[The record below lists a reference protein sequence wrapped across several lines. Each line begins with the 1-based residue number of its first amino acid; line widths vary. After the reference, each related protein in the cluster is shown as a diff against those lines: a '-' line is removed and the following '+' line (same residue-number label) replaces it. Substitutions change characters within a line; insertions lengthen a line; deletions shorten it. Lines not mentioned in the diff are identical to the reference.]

1 MKRHILIGCFAG
13 ILGLTTM
20 SHAQAI
26 PTASRVGSIQA
37 GAGWYF
43 GSPDFG
49 QKKIYG
55 MTFYGDYDFGPHF
68 GGEAEI
74 HYTGFSSTNVTEN
87 SYLFGPRYILRH
99 KKIQG
104 YAKALFGVG
113 HFSLTVAGV
122 PDPNTGTYFEYALGG
137 GVEYQATRHINIRV
151 IDFEAQK
158 WPGLGRS
165 GLSPLGGTIGVAYT
179 FR

>member
-13 ILGLTTM
+13 ILGLATM

-37 GAGWYF
+37 GVGGYLAG
-43 GSPDFG
+43 PDFG
-49 QKKIYG
+49 QGKIKG
-55 MTFYGDYDFGPHF
+55 LTFYGDYDFGLNL

-74 HYTGFSSTNVTEN
+74 HYTGFSSTDVTEN

-113 HFSLTVAGV
+113 HFSLTVKGV
-122 PDPNTGTYFEYALGG
+122 QDPNTATYFEYALGG
-137 GVEYQATRHINIRV
+137 GVEYQATRHFNIRL

-158 WPGLGRS
+158 WPGFGKS

>member
-1 MKRHILIGCFAG
+1 
-13 ILGLTTM
+13 M

-26 PTASRVGSIQA
+26 PTASRAGSIQA
-37 GAGWYF
+37 GGGWYF
-43 GSPDFG
+43 ASPDFG

-55 MTFYGDYDFGPHF
+55 LTFYGDYDFGQHF

-74 HYTGFSSTNVTEN
+74 HYTGFTSSGVTEN

-104 YAKALFGVG
+104 YAKAFFGVG

-122 PDPNTGTYFEYALGG
+122 PDPNTGTYFEYALGAG
-137 GVEYQATRHINIRV
+137 AEYQATRHINIRLF
-151 IDFEAQK
+151 DFEAQK

-165 GLSPLGGTIGVAYT
+165 GLSPLAGTVGVAYT

>member
-1 MKRHILIGCFAG
+1 LKRHILIGCFAG
-13 ILGLTTM
+13 ILGLATM

-37 GAGWYF
+37 GVGGYLAG
-43 GSPDFG
+43 PDFG
-49 QKKIYG
+49 QGKIKG
-55 MTFYGDYDFGPHF
+55 LTFYGDYDFGPNL

-74 HYTGFSSTNVTEN
+74 HYTGFSSTDVAED

-122 PDPNTGTYFEYALGG
+122 QDPNTATYFEYALGG
-137 GVEYQATRHINIRV
+137 GVEYQATRHFNIRL
-151 IDFEAQK
+151 IDLEAQK
-158 WPGLGRS
+158 WPGFGKS

>member
-1 MKRHILIGCFAG
+1 MKRHTLIGCLAG
-13 ILGLTTM
+13 ILGLATM

-37 GAGWYF
+37 GVGGYLAG
-43 GSPDFG
+43 PDFG
-49 QKKIYG
+49 QGKIKG
-55 MTFYGDYDFGPHF
+55 LTFYGDYDFGPNL

-74 HYTGFSSTNVTEN
+74 HYTGFSSTDVTEN

-113 HFSLTVAGV
+113 HFSLTVKGV
-122 PDPNTGTYFEYALGG
+122 QDPNTATYFEYALGG
-137 GVEYQATRHINIRV
+137 GVEYQATRHFNIRL

-158 WPGLGRS
+158 WPGFGKS